1 LRARL
6 LASGKLDDRPTGN
19 NTPRNAGRTPALGI
33 MPEPMAAGSGERRM
47 SMTGSDRHGGLAD
60 VLDDHLAA
68 EFATRDVDATMA
80 TMTDDPYLNH
90 VPVLTGGIGR
100 EEVRRFYEQIFI
112 GHWPADT
119 TMERISRTVGTAQVV
134 DELVISFTHDIT
146 MSHLLPGVPPTGRR
160 VRLAVCVVA
169 GFTGGKLTHEHI
181 YWDQACLLVQVGLLD
196 PAGLPVTGAEQAE
209 KLLARAPSPPT
220 PCSARIGLVP
230 PDNKPPPPAAKAI
243 SS

>member
-1 LRARL
+1 
-6 LASGKLDDRPTGN
+6 
-19 NTPRNAGRTPALGI
+19 
-33 MPEPMAAGSGERRM
+33 MAGSDWHGE
-47 SMTGSDRHGGLAD
+47 LAD

-68 EFATRDVDATMA
+68 EFATQDVDATMA

-100 EEVRRFYEQIFI
+100 AEVRRFYEQIFI

-119 TMERISRTVGTAQVV
+119 TMERISRTVGPGQVV

-146 MSHLLPGVPPTGRR
+146 MSHMLPGVPPTGRL

-169 GFTGGKLTHEHI
+169 GFRNGKLTHEHI
-181 YWDQACLLVQVGLLD
+181 YWDQAGLLVQLGLLD

-209 KLLARAPSPPT
+209 KLLAPRTIPANALLGPDWPSP
-220 PCSARIGLVP
+220 A
-230 PDNKPPPPAAKAI
+230 
-243 SS
+243 